1 MKKIIRFLVLL
12 AVIVVGF
19 YLLMTGLVIFAGLA
33 AAVGLVWLYLRYFG
47 KGSNVTYSSK
57 GVTIDQVSASVPTP
71 GSASEEVTDVDVV
84 EELRPDTVDSE
95 VEVKPDTHDVYA
107 LYNLYEIEARAY
119 CVSPGPKLPT
129 IVDDIIALTNHVDA
143 DDQLRAKTY
152 RLLGELYEANDN
164 VVSALDYYE
173 TALALDAK
181 VGVKRK
187 ITKLQKMTE
196 S

>member
-19 YLLMTGLVIFAGLA
+19 YLIMTGLVIFAGLA

-47 KGSNVTYSSK
+47 KGSNVTHSSK
-57 GVTIDQVSASVPTP
+57 GVTIDQVSAPVPTP
-71 GSASEEVTDVDVV
+71 RSTSEEAKEADVV
-84 EELRPDTVDSE
+84 EELPPETVDPE

-119 CVSPGPKLPT
+119 CASPGPKLPT